1 MRKSLHPL
9 LRTFPSKK
17 NLYEYSSQMFSS
29 STFSQVM
36 IRILFLL
43 NLEQFLAYLNS
54 IKLDMLLVT
63 GDFNVRSS
71 SSWWSDD
78 IDTIEGKGREGT
90 RLESITSYYEFIRS

>member
-1 MRKSLHPL
+1 
-9 LRTFPSKK
+9 
-17 NLYEYSSQMFSS
+17 MFSS

-63 GDFNVRSS
+63 GDFNVISS

-78 IDTIEGKGREGT
+78 IDTIEGTGCEGT
-90 RLESITSYYEFIRS
+90 RLEAVTSYCEFIRS